1 MEDTNN
7 FEYVNVKARVPKVI
21 DVVIPGR
28 KDYRANKEREAQ
40 KATHSD
46 MRTLRQNN

>member
-21 DVVIPGR
+21 DIVIPGGGAR
-28 KDYRANKEREAQ
+28 I
-40 KATHSD
+40 TG
-46 MRTLRQNN
+46 RTRNARPKRRSIPI

>member
-21 DVVIPGR
+21 DIVIPG
-28 KDYRANKEREAQ
+28 AQGLPGNKGLKVI

-46 MRTLRQNN
+46 MRISHQSN